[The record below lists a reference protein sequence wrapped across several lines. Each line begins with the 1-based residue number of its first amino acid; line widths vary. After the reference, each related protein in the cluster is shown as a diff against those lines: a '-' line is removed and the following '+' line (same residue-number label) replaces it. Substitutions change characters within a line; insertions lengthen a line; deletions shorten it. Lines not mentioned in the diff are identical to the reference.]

1 VLLCIRDAEGA
12 KTMPLCAVGAEK
24 DEACEGICAAGHAA
38 RESEGSGFQDA
49 SGPRIPHETTP
60 VSK

>member
-1 VLLCIRDAEGA
+1 VRLCVIDAEGA
-12 KTMPLCAVGAEK
+12 KTMPRCAVGAEK
-24 DEACEGICAAGHAA
+24 YAAGEGLSAAGHAV

-49 SGPRIPHETTP
+49 SSLRIPLETTP